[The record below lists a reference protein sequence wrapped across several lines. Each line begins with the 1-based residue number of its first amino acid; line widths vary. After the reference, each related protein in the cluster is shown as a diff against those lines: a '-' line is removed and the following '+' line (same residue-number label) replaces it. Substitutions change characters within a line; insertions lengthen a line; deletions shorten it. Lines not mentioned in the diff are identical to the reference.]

1 MGEGKDTEM
10 WIQRGRMDERM
21 QEWKWEHWGDGKDT
35 EMWIQRGRM
44 DERMQEWQC
53 GHWGEGKDTEIWI
66 QRGRMD
72 GRMQEWKWEHWGEG
86 RDTEIWIQRGR
97 GEDVEMMRAQ
107 KSHKRTTIPALWTL
121 EIESRAMR
129 EDGAVA
135 GGGNKADMVE
145 VPSLP
150 FPLPPNMAAP
160 RVSITPPA
168 PPRRHGNGKLSQ

>member
-1 MGEGKDTEM
+1 
-10 WIQRGRMDERM
+10 M
-21 QEWKWEHWGDGKDT
+21 QEWKREHWGDGKDT

-44 DERMQEWQC
+44 DERMQERQC
-53 GHWGEGKDTEIWI
+53 EHWGEGKDTE
-66 QRGRMD
+66 M
-72 GRMQEWKWEHWGEG
+72 
-86 RDTEIWIQRGR
+86 WIQRGR
-97 GEDVEMMRAQ
+97 GEDVEMARAQ

-121 EIESRAMR
+121 EIQSRAMR
-129 EDGAVA
+129 EDGAVV

-150 FPLPPNMAAP
+150 SPLPPNMAAP